1 MESLNSE
8 IVKKLH
14 IMRTLLDEEESWIN
28 ANELSTKL
36 GIGIFSTR
44 EMLKKIVADIDF
56 YKLDFEVEVQKQK
69 GVRVK
74 KFGYEEYF
82 SYKEI
87 LLKNTLEYSLIS
99 NFFFKR
105 AINYS
110 QYCEEKYIS
119 LPTLRRKM
127 TDVNRSLEKYGVRL
141 WKNTILGDERAVRS
155 FLAQYYYEIHGNN
168 QWAFSSS
175 EYELLFNIINQ
186 TERMTG
192 IKLTESSKG
201 KLCYLWWVSKVR
213 REKNQYIQKSLIECK
228 EFCKDNRYFYS
239 FKNILKNYIAS
250 NEFFEFEAEY
260 LFYSFFSMN
269 IDYYNISPL
278 KIDEISKQLMKQ
290 DCQYSLIAHRF
301 LTTLETMLY
310 TENLSTNKDILQIE
324 IYSFCQFAWV
334 FPKRL
339 VINRDSLSKDYI
351 LDIKIKYPKMSEI
364 LEYFHSQI
372 PNDEEFDYQYILE
385 YLAMVV
391 HAYKGLSHF
400 GRKVR
405 LTVSSSLGNIHENVL
420 MAFILHRFKTEYN
433 LDFVTL
439 DNNPDIIITDNHLM
453 NHPTAQILILNHHT
467 LKSTDYR
474 KLESWINAV

>member
-1 MESLNSE
+1 MS
-8 IVKKLH
+8 I
-14 IMRTLLDEEESWIN
+14 LLDEEESWIN
-28 ANELSTKL
+28 TSEISTKL
-36 GIGIFSTR
+36 AIGISSTR
-44 EMLKKIVADIDF
+44 EMLKKITGDIDF
-56 YKLDFEVEVQKQK
+56 YNLDFEIEIQKQK

-82 SYKEI
+82 FYKEL

-99 NFFFKR
+99 GFFGER

-119 LPTLRRKM
+119 LPTLRRKIS
-127 TDVNRSLEKYGVRL
+127 DINSNLEKYGVRL
-141 WKNTILGDERAVRS
+141 WKNTISGDERSIRS

-168 QWAFSSS
+168 QWPFAPS
-175 EYELLFNIINQ
+175 EYELIYNVINQ
-186 TERMTG
+186 TERMSG
-192 IKLTESSKG
+192 IKLTESSKEH
-201 KLCYLWWVSKVR
+201 LCYLWWVSKVR
-213 REKNQYIQKSLIECK
+213 REKKHYIQKSFTECK
-228 EFCKDNRYFYS
+228 KFCKDNRYFHS
-239 FKNILKNYIAS
+239 FKNILKSYMAS
-250 NEFFEFEAEY
+250 SEFFDFEAEY

-278 KIDEISKQLMKQ
+278 KIEEISKQLMRQ
-290 DCQYSLIAHRF
+290 DCRYSLIAHRF

-310 TENLSTNKDILQIE
+310 TEKLNTNKDILQIE
-324 IYSFCQFAWV
+324 IYSFCQFAWI

-339 VINRDSLSKDYI
+339 VINRESLSKDYI
-351 LDIKIKYPKMSEI
+351 LDIKTKYPKLLEI

-372 PNDEEFDYQYILE
+372 PNDDEFDYQYILE

-391 HAYKGLSHF
+391 HAYKDLSHF

-405 LTVSSSLGNIHENVL
+405 LAISSSLGNIHENVL

-439 DNNPDIIITDNHLM
+439 DNKPDIIITDNHLM

-467 LKSTDYR
+467 LKSKDYR
-474 KLESWINAV
+474 KLESWFHVV